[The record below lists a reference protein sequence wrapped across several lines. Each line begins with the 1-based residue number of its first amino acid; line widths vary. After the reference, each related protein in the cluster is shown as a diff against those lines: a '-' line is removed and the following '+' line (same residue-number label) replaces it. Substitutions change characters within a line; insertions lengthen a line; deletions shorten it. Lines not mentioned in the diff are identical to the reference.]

1 MYPKNPF
8 PAHTAF
14 LADSLFGA
22 NLKLHLTLCYSCK
35 SDTEGPASPTEQ
47 SYPSVRSSYS
57 CVPQQLSLM
66 TNPQQ
71 KTVV

>member
-8 PAHTAF
+8 PVHTAF
-14 LADSLFGA
+14 LSDSLFGG
-22 NLKLHLTLCYSCK
+22 NLNLQLTSYYFCK
-35 SDTEGPASPTEQ
+35 SDTEGLASPTEQ

-57 CVPQQLSLM
+57 CVPQQLWLM

-71 KTVV
+71 KIVV